1 MSMSWEQLEQYQPNA
16 LKMIAN
22 SIQKGRVAH
31 AYLFEGQRG
40 TGKKEASLLFAKSLF
55 CLNRSTYKPCYEC
68 INCRRIDSGNH
79 PDVHMVAPDGQS
91 IKKHQIER
99 LQEEFTKT
107 AMESNKKLY
116 IIEHADQMTTNAA
129 NSLLKFLEDPSSET
143 IAILLTEQLHRML
156 NTIISRCQ
164 MISFKPLPPRVLI
177 AYLEEQGIPRHIATL
192 AAHITNSRQEALELS
207 QSDWFAQARKIVLQ
221 LYEALN
227 KSYVQALFVIQDK
240 WLHHFTDKEQMNVG
254 LDLLLYLYKDL
265 LYIQTDKE
273 EQVIYHDQID
283 EFKRLSFIYSQK
295 RVIES
300 MSAILRAK
308 ARLNTN
314 MNPQLLMEQLALQLR
329 EGSTFV

>member
-16 LKMIAN
+16 LRMIAN

-55 CLNRSTYKPCYEC
+55 CLNRSTYKPCYQC

-79 PDVHMVAPDGQS
+79 PDVHIVAPDGQS
-91 IKKHQIER
+91 IKKHQIDQ

-116 IIEHADQMTTNAA
+116 IIEHADQMTVNAA
-129 NSLLKFLEDPSSET
+129 NSLLKFLEEPSSNT

-164 MISFKPLPPRVLI
+164 IISFKPLPTRILT
-177 AYLEEQGIPRHIATL
+177 AYLEEQGIPRHIAVL
-192 AAHITNSRQEALELS
+192 AAHVTNSRQEALELS

-227 KSYVQALFVIQDK
+227 KSYIQALFVIQDQ
-240 WLHHFTDKEQMNVG
+240 WLPHFADKEQMSLG

-265 LYIQTDKE
+265 LYIQTNKE
-273 EQVIYHDQID
+273 EKMIYDDCIAELKQY
-283 EFKRLSFIYSQK
+283 SFLYSQK
-295 RVIES
+295 RVIEN